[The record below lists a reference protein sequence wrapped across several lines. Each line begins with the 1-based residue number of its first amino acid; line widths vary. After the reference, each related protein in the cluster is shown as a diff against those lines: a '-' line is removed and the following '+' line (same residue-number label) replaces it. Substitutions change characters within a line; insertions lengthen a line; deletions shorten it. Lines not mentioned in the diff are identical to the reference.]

1 MIPRSKKLYRKNN
14 ASKASKQV
22 KPSLVGGFD
31 PSEKYYSQNGN
42 LPQIGLKIKNIW
54 NHHPDQFWGDFGFT
68 PPPKKMDSVSFS
80 FGSTAM
86 NNHHLPQK
94 PMEFFPAK
102 NPWDCGNPSPAQHW
116 RHGKSN
122 TCHLPA
128 AEIPLMDVD
137 GRDPTNQLIGRLS
150 RYLQG
155 SFHPRWF
162 FGISEPSTGHFSP
175 PPFYAL
181 GTCWWLF
188 YVNFFSCQDLGNLIL
203 SIGPVVAE
211 TNPIFSKIRPSNWI
225 ISQRL

>member
-1 MIPRSKKLYRKNN
+1 
-14 ASKASKQV
+14 
-22 KPSLVGGFD
+22 
-31 PSEKYYSQNGN
+31 
-42 LPQIGLKIKNIW
+42 
-54 NHHPDQFWGDFGFT
+54 
-68 PPPKKMDSVSFS
+68 MDSVSFS

-188 YVNFFSCQDLGNLIL
+188 YVNFFLVKIWAIL
-203 SIGPVVAE
+203 FWVSDRWWPKPTQFFQKSDRQIGLSLNVCKGRNNQRLFELPPLVGGW
-211 TNPIFSKIRPSNWI
+211 TNPSEKYARQNGFIFPK
-225 ISQRL
+225 